1 MCWTIRLK
9 LGLVKLPAIFL
20 NLSLGNYIPRNL
32 VREKAGKRR
41 REKEETSDDGER
53 EKRENKGRERG
64 GGKREEREMHL
75 PNRL

>member
-9 LGLVKLPAIFL
+9 LEVEVKLPTIFL

-41 REKEETSDDGER
+41 REKEG
-53 EKRENKGRERG
+53 NQ
-64 GGKREEREMHL
+64 
-75 PNRL
+75 